1 MKRTC
6 LIPLL
11 SVLLL
16 AAVSCGGE
24 AASPA
29 DINEN
34 TPSPADTAAAT
45 DAETEPQL
53 YDAGDIQYDGYTF
66 RAWSFDNE
74 GVNGWTGIPN
84 DIDVDAESGDLLN
97 DSIFR
102 RNKTVEDA
110 LNITI
115 ELSDSKTD
123 TTDLRKSV
131 MAGSNDCDAYF
142 PREYDLVACVTGGL
156 VLDMMSV
163 DAFDGFSSPWWQK
176 SSVDAMTIR
185 GQLYSVGSD
194 ITYWDKLSTYVVFFN
209 RQMVENYDLGD
220 LYQLVADGG
229 WTFDHMLAMGDI
241 VSQDIDNNAV
251 YDLNDV
257 YGVSCQ
263 NDGAYIFLHAGGLT
277 VCDRDSDGSIAFNLN
292 KETHVNALQ
301 TIFGVMTDKKRYFN
315 RQDFNAD
322 LNAAV
327 NMFVENRALFL
338 IRPIQSL
345 FLMRDMAADFG
356 ILPLPKLYETQDGY
370 HSAVNPYS
378 ATMLVLPKSLE
389 NPERSAVVTSYLAS
403 VSSASVIEPLYE
415 TVLGSKLI
423 RDERSPAMLDLAFDG
438 AVYDVGLIWNFG
450 EFINPTLLTNRSMD
464 IVSLVGKHQSKIDR
478 AIAALDEIYSEAES
492 LG

>member
-1 MKRTC
+1 M
-6 LIPLL
+6 P
-11 SVLLL
+11 
-16 AAVSCGGE
+16 
-24 AASPA
+24 
-29 DINEN
+29 
-34 TPSPADTAAAT
+34 
-45 DAETEPQL
+45 
-53 YDAGDIQYDGYTF
+53 
-66 RAWSFDNE
+66 
-74 GVNGWTGIPN
+74 NGWQWIYCHKP
-84 DIDVDAESGDLLN
+84 S
-97 DSIFR
+97 
-102 RNKTVEDA
+102 
-110 LNITI
+110 
-115 ELSDSKTD
+115 
-123 TTDLRKSV
+123 
-131 MAGSNDCDAYF
+131 M
-142 PREYDLVACVTGGL
+142 
-156 VLDMMSV
+156 
-163 DAFDGFSSPWWQK
+163 
-176 SSVDAMTIR
+176 IR
-185 GQLYSVGSD
+185 
-194 ITYWDKLSTYVVFFN
+194 W
-209 RQMVENYDLGD
+209 
-220 LYQLVADGG
+220 
-229 WTFDHMLAMGDI
+229 H
-241 VSQDIDNNAV
+241 
-251 YDLNDV
+251 
-257 YGVSCQ
+257 
-263 NDGAYIFLHAGGLT
+263 
-277 VCDRDSDGSIAFNLN
+277 
-292 KETHVNALQ
+292 
-301 TIFGVMTDKKRYFN
+301 KRYFN

-464 IVSLVGKHQSKIDR
+464 IVSLVGKHQSKIDK